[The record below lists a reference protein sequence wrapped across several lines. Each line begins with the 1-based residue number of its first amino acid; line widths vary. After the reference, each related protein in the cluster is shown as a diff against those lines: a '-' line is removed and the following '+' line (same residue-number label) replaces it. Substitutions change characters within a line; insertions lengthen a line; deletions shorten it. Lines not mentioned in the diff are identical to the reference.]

1 MSTKLANLDQS
12 VLVVVDIQTNFMKAI
27 LGMNQALSRSKFL
40 IECAHVL
47 EVPILATEQYPERMG
62 GTHAEILDLL
72 DENAFAKM
80 KFSCCGAPGMMEA
93 LKECGKKQVILLGI
107 ETPICV
113 NQTAHELVAE
123 GFEVIVAEDTT
134 GARSPDAQR
143 NAIERMRAA
152 GAIIAHT
159 ESIVYEWMQGA
170 DHPKFRDV
178 LKILKKYAEP
188 TS

>member
-1 MSTKLANLDQS
+1 MSTKLANLDQC
-12 VLVVVDIQTNFMKAI
+12 VLVVVDIQTNFMKPI
-27 LGMNQALSRSKFL
+27 LGMNQALARSKFL

-47 EVPILATEQYPERMG
+47 EVPMLATEQYPERMG

-72 DENAFAKM
+72 DENAFSKM
-80 KFSCCGAPGMMEA
+80 RFSCCGAPGFMEA
-93 LKECGKKQVILLGI
+93 LEATGKKQAILLGI

-113 NQTAHELVAE
+113 NQTAHELIDL
-123 GFEVIVAEDTT
+123 GYEVIVAEDTT
-134 GARSPDAQR
+134 GARSQEAQR
-143 NAIERMRAA
+143 NAIDRMRAA

-159 ESIVYEWMQGA
+159 ESIVYEWMKGA